1 MFRFPSITG
10 SSVWQVLTE
19 HSQGERQ
26 PAFAG
31 NNVFME
37 HMISVCSGCF
47 LLLSQNEKGV
57 LLLSWDMLFETESN
71 LTLTAGGV
79 SDVTGSSDVSLLLL
93 ITYNLTT
100 LSIYSE
106 LLSPAECHLLP

>member
-1 MFRFPSITG
+1 
-10 SSVWQVLTE
+10 
-19 HSQGERQ
+19 
-26 PAFAG
+26 
-31 NNVFME
+31 
-37 HMISVCSGCF
+37 
-47 LLLSQNEKGV
+47 
-57 LLLSWDMLFETESN
+57 MLFETESN